1 MNIKTD
7 IIPLRQQFVY
17 KKGDADLDWEAICF
31 FTAVG
36 FFPGTNTYYKYRQVL
51 PPGSEN
57 LVTPQKYI
65 HESYPWFTW
74 YHKPRNISFA
84 FALKEFT
91 ELFESIVEEQTKDKN
106 VILPLSGGLDSRT
119 QAVALQ
125 RLNVPVNAYSYS
137 FKGGYPEHQISAK
150 VAKACKF
157 PFTAMTIPQ
166 GYLWQNIDTLAKLNQ
181 CYADFTHPRQ
191 QAVIEDL
198 KPMGNLFSLGHWGDV
213 LFDNEGLPDMGHDEQ
228 VQWLLKKIVKKGG
241 AELAEAIWNEK
252 IGTGSFMDFLENKV
266 SGMLETIQIDD
277 PNARIR
283 AFKSKYWAP
292 RWTSINL
299 SVYEQ
304 AHPISLPYYDARMC
318 NFICTVPEEYLANR
332 RLQIAYIKQQSPRL
346 ANITWQP
353 VRPFSIA
360 TAHLNK
366 EPYNFPYRFVSNV
379 KRKLRKA
386 LGDPVVQRNWELQFT
401 TPAQLR
407 TLESYLLSTEM
418 KEMIPTEI
426 SLRFL
431 NNFKE
436 KDAVYWS
443 HPVSMLL
450 TLAVFAKKFKV

>member
-7 IIPLRQQFVY
+7 IIPTRQHFVY
-17 KKGDADLDWEAICF
+17 KKGAAELDWEAICF
-31 FTAVG
+31 FVAVG
-36 FFPGTNTYYKYRQVL
+36 FFPGTDTYYKYRQVL

-65 HESYPWFTW
+65 HESYSWFTW

-84 FALKEFT
+84 FALREFT
-91 ELFESIVEEQTKDKN
+91 ELFESIIEDQTRGKK

-137 FKGGYPEHQISAK
+137 FAGGYPEHKISAK
-150 VAKACKF
+150 IAKACKF

-166 GYLWQNIDTLAKLNQ
+166 GYLWNKIDTLAMLNQ

-191 QAVIEDL
+191 LAVVDEL
-198 KPMGNLFSLGHWGDV
+198 KPLGNLFSLGHWGDV
-213 LFDNEGLPDMGHDEQ
+213 LFDNEGLTAMGHDEQ
-228 VQWLLKKIVKKGG
+228 VQLLLKKIVKKGG

-252 IGTGSFMDFLENKV
+252 IGTGSFADFLENKV
-266 SGMLETIQIDD
+266 SGMLAAIKIDD

-283 AFKSKYWAP
+283 AFKSQYWAP
-292 RWTSINL
+292 RWTSVNL
-299 SVYEQ
+299 SVFEQ
-304 AHPISLPYYDARMC
+304 VHPISLPYYDARMC
-318 NFICTVPEEYLANR
+318 NFICTLPEEYLANR
-332 RLQIAYIKQQSPRL
+332 RLQIAYIKQQSSKL
-346 ANITWQP
+346 ANITWQQAK
-353 VRPFSIA
+353 PFSIQNA
-360 TAHLNK
+360 QFNK
-366 EPYNFPYRFVSNV
+366 EPYNLPYRAVSKV
-379 KRKLRKA
+379 KREFRKF
-386 LGDPVVQRNWELQFT
+386 LGDPLVQRNWELQFT

-407 TLESYLLSTEM
+407 TLESYLLSSQM
-418 KEMIPTEI
+418 KEMIPIDI
-426 SLRFL
+426 SIRFL

-450 TLAVFAKKFKV
+450 TLAVFAKRFKV